1 MALFEREVA
10 DIYERNDV
18 EKDEGGIKIIKT
30 HHGQRGAYGK
40 TTYEYILT
48 SEGEISD
55 DDALSAF
62 QSVDPCSL
70 EKETYQKE
78 AGKSL
83 ENHFRNYYQMERVDK
98 HRLKYVVTSPST
110 Y

>member
-1 MALFEREVA
+1 MAFSEIEDT

-18 EKDEGGIKIIKT
+18 EKDEDGIKIIKT
-30 HHGQRGAYGK
+30 HHGQRGAFGK

-62 QSVDPCSL
+62 QSVDPCGL
-70 EKETYQKE
+70 EKETYLKE
-78 AGKSL
+78 AGNCL
-83 ENHFRNYYQMERVDK
+83 ENHFRNYYQMERIDK
-98 HRLKYVVTSPST
+98 HSLKYVVTSPST
-110 Y
+110 N